1 MVSSNSSVVA
11 AKNQGSSEV
20 VLAPTFSPPEIDSW
34 QIKGIDYIEFYVG
47 NAFQAAH
54 FYRTGFGFTP
64 IAYGGPET
72 GLSERT
78 SWVMKQNNI
87 YLVLTSAL
95 NAHHPIAH
103 QVAKHGDGV
112 KDIALRVDNVVA
124 AFTQLTQRGAL
135 PILEPEIQEDEQ
147 GKFIKATIRAFGDT
161 VHSLIERHNYQGTFA
176 PDYQKVHNPPPA
188 QSIGITDIDHIAICV
203 EAGKL
208 EEYCDFYHRVIGF
221 HESYR
226 MNFIT
231 EKSGMNSR
239 VMESDTGIV
248 KLPICEPVV
257 AKCQSQIEEFLRYYG
272 DSGVQHLAFLSDNII
287 QTVQD
292 LQNNGIEFASHPD
305 TYYESLKSRLG
316 QIDEDIDVLRELQIL
331 ADLDKDGY
339 LLQLFTK
346 IVQDRP
352 TFFLEI
358 IQRHGTNNFGQGNV
372 KALFEAVQRQQQQ
385 RGHL

>member
-1 MVSSNSSVVA
+1 MTSIPTNSS
-11 AKNQGSSEV
+11 
-20 VLAPTFSPPEIDSW
+20 L
-34 QIKGIDYIEFYVG
+34 IKAIDYVEFYVG

-64 IAYGGPET
+64 IAYAGLET
-72 GLSERT
+72 GLFGRT

-87 YLVLTSAL
+87 YLVFTSAL
-95 NAHHPIAH
+95 DAHHSIASH
-103 QVAKHGDGV
+103 VAKHGDGV

-124 AFTQLTQRGAL
+124 AFENLTKRGAL
-135 PILEPEIQEDEQ
+135 PILEPKIYEDEQ
-147 GKFIKATIRAFGDT
+147 GKFVKATIGAFGDT
-161 VHSLIERHNYQGTFA
+161 VHSLIERNNYQGSFA

-188 QSIGITDIDHIAICV
+188 QSIGITDIDHLAIGV

-208 EEYCDFYHRVIGF
+208 EQSCNFYQTVMGF

-226 MNFIT
+226 MNFVND
-231 EKSGMNSR
+231 KSGMNSR

-257 AKCQSQIEEFLRYYG
+257 AECKSQIEEFLTYYG
-272 DSGVQHLAFLSDNII
+272 GSGVQHLSFLSHNII

-316 QIDEDIDVLRELQIL
+316 QINEDLELLHQLQIL
-331 ADLDKDGY
+331 ADRDKDGY
-339 LLQLFTK
+339 LLQSFTK
-346 IVQDRP
+346 LVQDRP
-352 TFFLEI
+352 TLFLEI
-358 IQRHGTNNFGQGNV
+358 IQRHGTNSFGQGNV
-372 KALFEAVQRQQQQ
+372 QALFNAVQRQQQQ
-385 RGHL
+385 RGHF